1 MLQRKITTV
10 GRYGHNRDRLLLIR
24 ERLWSATSQPVF
36 QGSE

>member
-10 GRYGHNRDRLLLIR
+10 GGDGDNRDRLLLIR
-24 ERLWSATSQPVF
+24 KRLWFATSQPVI